1 LHRIALGAERQTPTG
16 QTAYDSMYV
25 AVAVRLD
32 TRAITADNRLI
43 AALTASP
50 AVTHHINSFKTL
62 ERDG

>member
-1 LHRIALGAERQTPTG
+1 
-16 QTAYDSMYV
+16 MYV